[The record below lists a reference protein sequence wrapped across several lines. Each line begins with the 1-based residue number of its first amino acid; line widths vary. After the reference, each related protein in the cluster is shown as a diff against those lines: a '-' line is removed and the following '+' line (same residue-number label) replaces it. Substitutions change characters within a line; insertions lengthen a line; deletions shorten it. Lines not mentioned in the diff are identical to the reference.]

1 MRRALFVFA
10 ARVLSLTCFAAAQAT
25 QPAQVLTMP
34 SGADGPVMVVPG
46 PGPQGSAAQ
55 SAPMLEMPQAARRPL
70 VMPQAN
76 GPATQ
81 PAKAASILPI
91 EFAIFEQQNPFAHGP
106 AAPPAPA
113 GPPQGG
119 PEASLVFK
127 GVMDNSGKC
136 IAFIEDL
143 ASKHVTQVMAGQPI
157 GRGKIKSINLDAME
171 FEVMGAMRKILVGQ
185 NLDGQVVPPTPP
197 QPAAPPPGGPP
208 QGPQPGPTG
217 PQPMP
222 MPQPPPQ
229 GVRRI
234 VTAPR

>member
-1 MRRALFVFA
+1 MSRLPFMFA
-10 ARVLSLTCFAAAQAT
+10 AGVLSLTCLAAAQAT

-34 SGADGPVMVVPG
+34 PGAGGPVMVVPG
-46 PGPQGSAAQ
+46 PQGPAAQPGPAMELPQG
-55 SAPMLEMPQAARRPL
+55 ARRSL
-70 VMPQAN
+70 AMPQAN

-81 PAKAASILPI
+81 PAKVASVLPK

-106 AAPPAPA
+106 AAPPA

-197 QPAAPPPGGPP
+197 QPPAPPPGGPP
-208 QGPQPGPTG
+208 QGAQPGPNG

-222 MPQPPPQ
+222 MPQAPPQ
-229 GVRRI
+229 AMRAVLR
-234 VTAPR
+234 APR

>member
-1 MRRALFVFA
+1 MSRALFIFA
-10 ARVLSLTCFAAAQAT
+10 AGSLSLTCMAAAPAT
-25 QPAQVLTMP
+25 QPAPMMNMP
-34 SGADGPVMVVPG
+34 PSVGGPVLAV

-55 SAPMLEMPQAARRPL
+55 SAPMVEIPPSARRPL
-70 VMPQAN
+70 AMPQGK

-81 PAKAASILPI
+81 PAKVASILPK

-127 GVMDNSGKC
+127 GVMNNSGKC

-171 FEVMGAMRKILVGQ
+171 FEVMGVMRKILVGQ

-197 QPAAPPPGGPP
+197 QPPAQPPGGPP
-208 QGPQPGPTG
+208 QGAQPVPNG

-234 VTAPR
+234 VSAPR

>member
-1 MRRALFVFA
+1 MRRLLLIFGAGI
-10 ARVLSLTCFAAAQAT
+10 LSLTSLAAAQAT
-25 QPAQVLTMP
+25 QAAQVMTVP
-34 SGADGPVMVVPG
+34 PGTGGAVMVVPEA
-46 PGPQGSAAQ
+46 QGSAAQ
-55 SAPMLEMPQAARRPL
+55 PGPAQEMPQGAHRAL
-70 VMPQAN
+70 AIPQAN
-76 GPATQ
+76 RPTTQ
-81 PAKAASILPI
+81 PAKVASVLPK

-197 QPAAPPPGGPP
+197 QPAAQPPGGPP
-208 QGPQPGPTG
+208 QGPQPGPNG

-222 MPQPPPQ
+222 MPQGPPQ
-229 GVRRI
+229 AMNRAVRVAR
-234 VTAPR
+234 

>member
-1 MRRALFVFA
+1 MSRALFIFA
-10 ARVLSLTCFAAAQAT
+10 AGILSLTCVAAVPAT
-25 QPAQVLTMP
+25 QPAEISSMP
-34 SGADGPVMVVPG
+34 PGAQRSMAVVAQ
-46 PGPQGSAAQ
+46 PQ
-55 SAPMLEMPQAARRPL
+55 
-70 VMPQAN
+70 

-81 PAKAASILPI
+81 PAKVASILPK
-91 EFAIFEQQNPFAHGP
+91 EFQIFEQQNPFAHGP
-106 AAPPAPA
+106 ATPPAPA

-127 GVMDNSGKC
+127 GVMDNSGRC

-143 ASKHVTQVMAGQPI
+143 ASKHVTQVMAGQPV

-197 QPAAPPPGGPP
+197 KPPEQPPGGPP
-208 QGPQPGPTG
+208 EGAQPGPNG

-229 GVRRI
+229 AVRR
-234 VTAPR
+234 VVSAPR

>member
-1 MRRALFVFA
+1 MSRALWIFA
-10 ARVLSLTCFAAAQAT
+10 AGILSLACFAAAQAT

-34 SGADGPVMVVPG
+34 PGADGPVMVVPG
-46 PGPQGSAAQ
+46 AQGPAAQ
-55 SAPMLEMPQAARRPL
+55 SGPALEMPQAARRSL
-70 VMPQAN
+70 AMPQAN

-81 PAKAASILPI
+81 PAKVASVLPK

-106 AAPPAPA
+106 AAPSAPA

-171 FEVMGAMRKILVGQ
+171 FEVMGVMRKILVGQ

-197 QPAAPPPGGPP
+197 QPPAPPPGGPP
-208 QGPQPGPTG
+208 QGAQPGPNG

-222 MPQPPPQ
+222 MPQTYQ
-229 GVRRI
+229 QAVRRI
-234 VTAPR
+234 VTAPG

>member
-1 MRRALFVFA
+1 MSRALLIFA
-10 ARVLSLTCFAAAQAT
+10 VGIMSLICMAAAPAT
-25 QPAQVLTMP
+25 EPAQVLAMP
-34 SGADGPVMVVPG
+34 PGAPQSGAVVAR
-46 PGPQGSAAQ
+46 PQS
-55 SAPMLEMPQAARRPL
+55 PT
-70 VMPQAN
+70 
-76 GPATQ
+76 TQ
-81 PAKAASILPI
+81 PAKAASVLPK

-197 QPAAPPPGGPP
+197 QPPAPPPGAPP
-208 QGPQPGPTG
+208 QGAQPGPNG

-229 GVRRI
+229 VMNRAVRVSR
-234 VTAPR
+234 

>member
-1 MRRALFVFA
+1 MKRALLILVVG
-10 ARVLSLTCFAAAQAT
+10 VLSLPCMAAAPAT
-25 QPAQVLTMP
+25 QPAQMMVIPPGAQP
-34 SGADGPVMVVPG
+34 SMAAGARL
-46 PGPQGSAAQ
+46 Q
-55 SAPMLEMPQAARRPL
+55 
-70 VMPQAN
+70 

-81 PAKAASILPI
+81 QAKIASVLPK
-91 EFAIFEQQNPFAHGP
+91 EFQLFEQQNPFAHGP
-106 AAPPAPA
+106 AAPPSPA

-197 QPAAPPPGGPP
+197 QPPAPPPGGPP
-208 QGPQPGPTG
+208 QGAQPGPNG

-222 MPQPPPQ
+222 MPQAPPQ
-229 GVRRI
+229 AMRAVLR
-234 VTAPR
+234 APR